1 MTTSSSSPR
10 VHKTSDSLRKGNRK
24 PETSKQVVNMSSET
38 SCMSSEPNHMQC
50 KVSESKDS
58 SSYFKSISTKCHNFK
73 RQSPITISCKS
84 NSDLEHQSE
93 VNKYY
98 VQNQSVS
105 ENRENSLIP
114 VRKNLQNHFLS
125 STISCSNVHSSSK
138 RDRTPG
144 GPASTCSGTSAK
156 SQVTECDLNFG
167 ENKNTE
173 GGVLVNKMDSRSNG
187 NVNVSKLIDFYNSL
201 SVVHSYA
208 LK

>member
-1 MTTSSSSPR
+1 
-10 VHKTSDSLRKGNRK
+10 
-24 PETSKQVVNMSSET
+24 MSRET

-58 SSYFKSISTKCHNFK
+58 SSSFKSISSKCHDYK
-73 RQSPITISCKS
+73 PQSPMTILCKS
-84 NSDLEHQSE
+84 NSDLEQRSK

-105 ENRENSLIP
+105 ENRENILIP
-114 VRKNLQNHFLS
+114 VRKNLHNHFLS
-125 STISCSNVHSSSK
+125 STISCSKVLSSSEC
-138 RDRTPG
+138 DRTPG

>member
-1 MTTSSSSPR
+1 M
-10 VHKTSDSLRKGNRK
+10 
-24 PETSKQVVNMSSET
+24 
-38 SCMSSEPNHMQC
+38 
-50 KVSESKDS
+50 
-58 SSYFKSISTKCHNFK
+58 
-73 RQSPITISCKS
+73 TISCKS
-84 NSDLEHQSE
+84 NSDLEHHSK

-114 VRKNLQNHFLS
+114 VRKNLHNPFLS

-138 RDRTPG
+138 CDRTPG

-173 GGVLVNKMDSRSNG
+173 GGVLVNNVDNSSNG
-187 NVNVSKLIDFYNSL
+187 NVNVSKLIAFYNSL
-201 SVVHSYA
+201 SVVQSYA